1 MKQIL
6 KSLNGPLR
14 NIVRAGY
21 LLIIIVL
28 AVFGWRTWTQLQSLR
43 SVPVALPNYWFYLA
57 ESQGQPLIQANG
69 TWVSLPAVAPG
80 DRLQTSTIECS
91 KARMQCVESAA
102 VVTVMERSFLEA
114 VARFY
119 EIETWGDLE
128 ITTRPMILDKCR
140 TQTLR
145 LVVPDKQVFATT
157 ALAPEAIADNCKDAA
172 KQLKLDDGNK
182 LVQKRS

>member
-1 MKQIL
+1 MKQVL

-14 NIVRAGY
+14 NLVRAGY

-43 SVPVALPNYWFYLA
+43 NVPVVLPNYWFYLA
-57 ESQGQPLIQANG
+57 ESQGQPLIQTNG
-69 TWVSLPAVAPG
+69 TWINATAPAG

-119 EIETWGDLE
+119 EIETWGELE
-128 ITTRPMILDKCR
+128 VTTKPVTLDKCR
-140 TQTLR
+140 TQTIR
-145 LVVPDKQVFATT
+145 LVIPDKQVYATT
-157 ALAPEAIADNCKDAA
+157 ALAPEAIADNCKNAA
-172 KQLKLDDGNK
+172 QQLKLDDGNK
-182 LVQKRS
+182 LLQKRG